1 MAREGRKGLYRC
13 RMPFPEIRK
22 YLEREIFLIGI
33 KLNIFAG
40 NLCLFSNSVLK
51 LKLI

>member
-33 KLNIFAG
+33 KLNIFAEIFQTVFKQQ
-40 NLCLFSNSVLK
+40 N
-51 LKLI
+51 